1 MYVQS
6 MWPLKSSWMM
16 HNFSKNQNLPCL
28 AAFMNFMWLF
38 HPGTGRNHQLSS
50 WAGCCAGDPW
60 RHGWGRWLTA
70 TCWADLGEECHE
82 RQRGAPKEG
91 RSPKQSYSFLV
102 SRGLFLKGGRFFVR
116 GDVSFVCL
124 QRQRG
129 RINIIHVSVRSG
141 SDSSRSG
148 SVVVLRMA
156 NAITL
161 PVVWLVLV
169 VCLGDHRSDE
179 CSLTGNLIRITGNL

>member
-1 MYVQS
+1 M
-6 MWPLKSSWMM
+6 SSPCGFWSQVEWCTIFQRIRIY
-16 HNFSKNQNLPCL
+16 HASQLLWISCGFSFQAQDETTGSPAERAAVPVIHGGTDEADDLLRRVGQTLAKN
-28 AAFMNFMWLF
+28 AM
-38 HPGTGRNHQLSS
+38 
-50 WAGCCAGDPW
+50 
-60 RHGWGRWLTA
+60 RH
-70 TCWADLGEECHE
+70 DEE
-82 RQRGAPKEG
+82 RQREG

-141 SDSSRSG
+141 SSSSRSG

-161 PVVWLVLV
+161 TAVWLVLV

-179 CSLTGNLIRITGNL
+179 CSLTGNLVRLNGNL